1 MRRLF
6 ATLILSLTV
15 AAPALAQERVGE
27 VSTTFRVVGP
37 NDKVVIDRFD
47 DPKVENASCYVS
59 RAETGGL
66 SGWVGLAE
74 DPSRFSIACR
84 ATGPVKI
91 VGEIE
96 RGKKGEVVFS
106 EDTSILFKEMRV
118 SRFFDA
124 EQECAGLPGVVDQAD
139 RRLALQQRHGNSDH
153 PVTRAHRCG
162 SVQAPLPATRLDAG
176 VMEPGEPIAHLAH
189 RGRQCG
195 TSGAVLVGLQAGN
208 RRSRAEHASFRQ
220 AWVTR
225 TPPGAPLPS
234 RSRK

>member
-1 MRRLF
+1 MLKGFAFAILF
-6 ATLILSLTV
+6 A
-15 AAPALAQERVGE
+15 ALAATPAFADERIGE

-84 ATGPVKI
+84 ATGPVRI
-91 VGEIE
+91 TGEIE

-124 EQECAGLPGVVDQAD
+124 EKNVLVYLVWSTKLIDGSPY
-139 RRLALQQRHGNSDH
+139 NSVTAI
-153 PVTRAHRCG
+153 PVT
-162 SVQAPLPATRLDAG
+162 Q
-176 VMEPGEPIAHLAH
+176 
-189 RGRQCG
+189 
-195 TSGAVLVGLQAGN
+195 
-208 RRSRAEHASFRQ
+208 
-220 AWVTR
+220 
-225 TPPGAPLPS
+225 
-234 RSRK
+234 

>member
-1 MRRLF
+1 MLKRF
-6 ATLILSLTV
+6 AAACLLTLMSL
-15 AAPALAQERVGE
+15 PAIAQERVGE

-91 VGEIE
+91 TGDIE

-106 EDTSILFKEMRV
+106 EDTSVLFKEMRV
-118 SRFFDA
+118 SRFY
-124 EQECAGLPGVVDQAD
+124 DQD
-139 RRLALQQRHGNSDH
+139 KN
-153 PVTRAHRCG
+153 
-162 SVQAPLPATRLDAG
+162 
-176 VMEPGEPIAHLAH
+176 
-189 RGRQCG
+189 
-195 TSGAVLVGLQAGN
+195 VLVYLVWSTKLIDGSPYN
-208 RRSRAEHASFRQ
+208 S
-220 AWVTR
+220 VTAI
-225 TPPGAPLPS
+225 PVGE
-234 RSRK
+234 